1 LATRLKNKYGPV
13 IALVLL
19 VHLSALA
26 LLAAADVIRHRE
38 YLDKDYYFRS
48 PSFHQQLTEVVNL
61 AITVHFKEKNDPKL
75 TVTEK
80 VGADT
85 LEQIRETF
93 AADLREKEEEIK
105 GRYEANIMEAER
117 SGNHAEASRLAQA
130 RDQELARVKQENQ
143 KQMDE
148 RIMTLA
154 AARDQEYEQAKK
166 ALAVRGDTIKYY
178 IKDRNTGEVYTNHS
192 YDLNIIRNLQK
203 KAAYSIHFPLAS
215 PSDYQIQQ
223 ANEFFLANNLE
234 GYLIIP
240 QAAAGYSRFQDDYA
254 YALGIRE
261 RLLNE
266 CILLA
271 VSVIAAVGLFVYLR
285 KRSPLDFPLADR
297 CASLLRRVPLDVRGA
312 TVLAVGLVT
321 LSWVRDESFFYF
333 PIGLEHVTTLSFTAA
348 CIAYLGLNA
357 KEAWRLIN
365 DHTLLRQ
372 QWESSLYRKFRTLLA
387 ESFSNRSVFFKASL
401 IFVLTIGLGT
411 GMGFVLI
418 GLHYGSER
426 LFLVGACYSLL
437 YLAAVL
443 PYILRR
449 VALLNNILRG
459 ADEMAAGN
467 LDSLIEERGKGN
479 LAHLAR
485 CLNNIKLGLGHALES
500 QMKSE
505 RLKTELISN
514 VSHDLKTPLT
524 SIVNYVNLLKRPDLS
539 PEEVSSYVNVLE
551 RKTHRL
557 KVLIDDLFE
566 ASKMA
571 SGSVELHM
579 ERVNVAALLNQA
591 LAEFSDAIAESSLT
605 FRVQTE
611 KPHIHALAD
620 GKKTWR
626 VFENLIGNVLKYAL
640 PHTRVYISLTEQA
653 NSVVLT
659 MKNVSAYEIEFD
671 PDELFERFKRGDQSR
686 HTEGSGLGLAI
697 AKSIMELQGGRLAI
711 ELDGDLFKVIVE
723 FQKA

>member
-26 LLAAADVIRHRE
+26 LLATADVIRHRE
-38 YLDKDYYFRS
+38 YLDKDYYFRN
-48 PSFHQQLTEVVNL
+48 PSFHQELAEVVHL
-61 AITVHFKEKNDPKL
+61 AIMVHFKEKNDPYL
-75 TVTEK
+75 IETEEAGTK
-80 VGADT
+80 T
-85 LEQIRETF
+85 PEQIRETF
-93 AADLREKEEEIK
+93 AADLREKEAEIAE
-105 GRYEANIMEAER
+105 RYAADIMEAER
-117 SGNHAEASRLAQA
+117 SGNHAEAGRLAQA
-130 RDQELARVKQENQ
+130 RDQELARVKQELQ
-143 KQMDE
+143 QQMDE
-148 RIMTLA
+148 QIKSWE
-154 AARDQEYEQAKK
+154 AARDRAYEQAKN
-166 ALAVRGDTIKYY
+166 ALAAQGDTIKYY
-178 IKDRNTGEVYTNHS
+178 IKDRNTGKVYTNHS
-192 YDLNIIRNLQK
+192 SDLNIIRDLQK

-215 PSDYQIQQ
+215 PKNWSIQQ
-223 ANEFFLANNLE
+223 ANEFFLTNNLE
-234 GYLIIP
+234 GYFIIP
-240 QAAAGYSRFQDDYA
+240 QAAAGYSRFQDDYT

-266 CILLA
+266 CILLV

-285 KRSPLDFPLADR
+285 KRSPWDFPLVDR
-297 CASLLRRVPLDVRGA
+297 CASLLRRVPLDARVA

-333 PIGLEHVTTLSFTAA
+333 PIGLKHVTTLSFTAA

-357 KEAWRLIN
+357 SEAWRLIN
-365 DHTLLRQ
+365 DHTLIRQ

-387 ESFSNRSVFFKASL
+387 ESFANRSVFFKASL

-411 GMGFVLI
+411 GMGFVLTS
-418 GLHYGSER
+418 LYYGSKR
-426 LFLVGACYSLL
+426 LFLMGASCTLL
-437 YLAAVL
+437 CLLFVL
-443 PYILRR
+443 PYILSR

-467 LDSLIEERGKGN
+467 LDSLIAERGKGN

-485 CLNNIKLGLGHALES
+485 CLNNIKLGLRHALES

-524 SIVNYVNLLKRPDLS
+524 SIINYVNLLKRPDLS
-539 PEEVSSYVNVLE
+539 PEEVSSYIDVLE

-591 LAEFSDAIAESSLT
+591 LAEFNDAITESSLT

-626 VFENLIGNVLKYAL
+626 VFENLITNVLKYAL
-640 PHTRVYISLTEQA
+640 PHTRVYISLTEQE

-659 MKNVSAYEIEFD
+659 MKNISAYEIDFD